1 MRKAFIFGVDGQDG
15 SYLAELLLA
24 NNYSV
29 TGWIPSTIPVSL
41 ENIRSV
47 QDKITLMKG
56 NLGDQDTINTLL
68 ETHRPDEIYNLA
80 APSSPAASWDTPVDV
95 GDIAGLGVA
104 RILLAVTRICPAAR
118 FYQASS
124 SELFGDPVEVP
135 QNEGTPFHPRNP
147 YGIAKLYAHWMTVR
161 YRQRFPLYAT
171 CGILYN
177 HESPRRGINF
187 VTRKI
192 TRYAARIKLGLET
205 ELRLGDLEARRD
217 WGYAGDYVKAMWL
230 MLQQEQPNDYVIGS
244 GETHSVR
251 EFCESAFGCLDLDCY
266 DYIVQDPSLMRP
278 AETAQLVADPG
289 KARRELDWQPQT
301 SFDELVKMMV
311 ENDLKQNSSTFRG
324 TLHAAGGA
332 PHI

>member
-1 MRKAFIFGVDGQDG
+1 MRKAFIFGIDGQDG
-15 SYLAELLLA
+15 SYLAEFLLA
-24 NNYSV
+24 NDYQV
-29 TGWIPSTIPVSL
+29 AGWIPVTIPVSL
-41 ENIRSV
+41 ENV
-47 QDKITLMKG
+47 GGVLDKITLVKG
-56 NLGDQDTINTLL
+56 DLGDQDTINALL
-68 ETHRPDEIYNLA
+68 EMHQPDEIYNLA

-104 RILLAVTRICPAAR
+104 RILSAIARICPAAR

-124 SELFGDPVEVP
+124 SELFGDPLEVP
-135 QNEGTPFHPRNP
+135 QSERTPFRPRNP

-161 YRQRFPLYAT
+161 YRQRYSLFTT
-171 CGILYN
+171 CGIMFN

-205 ELRLGDLEARRD
+205 ELRLGDLDARRD

-230 MLQQEQPNDYVIGS
+230 MLQQERPDDYVIGF

-266 DYIVQDPSLMRP
+266 DYIVQDPSLVRP
-278 AETAQLVADPG
+278 VETAQLVADPR
-289 KARRELDWQPQT
+289 KARCELDWQTQT
-301 SFDELVKMMV
+301 SFDELIKMMV
-311 ENDLKQNSSTFRG
+311 ENDLKQNHVT
-324 TLHAAGGA
+324 
-332 PHI
+332 